1 MSLLQ
6 NSDMKSSKN
15 DILLFFVMIALGVL
29 LILIFSN
36 ETKVMGDRVRV
47 TLNGNVYGEYPLNK
61 DDTFTVSSEHGEN
74 VICIKDGEVYVERA
88 DCPDKICVKHAP
100 VHYDKE
106 TIVCLPHRL
115 TVSIISD
122 KEADADAV
130 SE

>member
-6 NSDMKSSKN
+6 NSNMKSSKN
-15 DILLFFVMIALGVL
+15 DILLFFVMLALGVL
-29 LILIFSN
+29 LLLILGN
-36 ETKVMGDRVRV
+36 EAKVNGDRVRV
-47 TLNGNVYGEYPLNK
+47 TLDGKIYGEYPLNQN
-61 DDTFTVSSEHGEN
+61 DTFTVSSEHGEN
-74 VICIKDGEVYVERA
+74 VICIKDGEVYVESA

-115 TVSIISD
+115 TVSIISN
-122 KEADADAV
+122 KEADTDAV

>member
-74 VICIKDGEVYVERA
+74 VICIKDGEVYVESA